1 MSRKL
6 NQSQARIAETLDG
19 MIVVDAGPGTGKT
32 QTIVQRYINLIS
44 REDVEPR
51 DVLMMTFT
59 NNAAEELGERI
70 KARISEIVSENKD
83 GEVERMLQRKSKL
96 IQVRTFDAFCRSV
109 VMESPEDAPLLT
121 TDIEVGFVFCEDGVP
136 VHD

>member
-83 GEVERMLQRKSKL
+83 G
-96 IQVRTFDAFCRSV
+96 
-109 VMESPEDAPLLT
+109 
-121 TDIEVGFVFCEDGVP
+121 
-136 VHD
+136 